1 MESRMTQRLVCL
13 LLLVALAATTG
24 CSSSGD
30 RFGSDDTETARY
42 LFERSTKQLQSG
54 NFASAITGF
63 EAISAI
69 YPFSEEAR
77 QSQLNLLYAYWR
89 NEQPDS
95 TVTTAD
101 QFILENPTHPR
112 VDYAIYMKGL
122 ARFPRDPGPLERL
135 FRSDLDKRPPG
146 DMQNSF
152 NSFAQLLQQFP
163 DSEYAA
169 DAHQRMIYLRN
180 RLAAHELT
188 VADFYLQ
195 RHAHVAAINR
205 SRYLIENY
213 QETPSVI
220 PALRIMA
227 QAYDNLGLTEL
238 AEDARRVIA
247 ANRDLTGSR

>member
-1 MESRMTQRLVCL
+1 MTQRLVCL
-13 LLLVALAATTG
+13 LLLVALAATAG
-24 CSSSGD
+24 CSSSRD
-30 RFGSDDTETARY
+30 KFGSDDSETARY

-112 VDYAIYMKGL
+112 VDYALYMKGL

-152 NSFAQLLQQFP
+152 N
-163 DSEYAA
+163 
-169 DAHQRMIYLRN
+169 
-180 RLAAHELT
+180 
-188 VADFYLQ
+188 
-195 RHAHVAAINR
+195 
-205 SRYLIENY
+205 
-213 QETPSVI
+213 
-220 PALRIMA
+220 ALRSCCSSS
-227 QAYDNLGLTEL
+227 
-238 AEDARRVIA
+238 RR
-247 ANRDLTGSR
+247 ANTRRTRTSA